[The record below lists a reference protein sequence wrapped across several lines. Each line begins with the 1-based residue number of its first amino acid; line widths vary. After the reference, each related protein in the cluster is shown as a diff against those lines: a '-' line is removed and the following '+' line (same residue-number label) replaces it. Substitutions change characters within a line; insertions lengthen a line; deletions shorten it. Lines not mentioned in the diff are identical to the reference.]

1 MFIYKLLKK
10 TKVKLDSNKSIMSNE
25 NIKDKF
31 ANKNNPEEKNIN
43 EIFLKKFNLTLET
56 VIEINKDLSNYKDIL
71 NKQKNTSFT
80 SKYIPSITL
89 IKYLERIMRYTEA
102 EESTFLIAL
111 IYIDRIGKISNV
123 ILTPFNVHKLI
134 FVSVLLAIKYNED
147 TIYNF
152 NYYSLVSGISINEL
166 QQLEIDFLIL
176 LKFKL
181 YINKNEFSNYK
192 LLFDNVD
199 NDDEDGIFE

>member
-1 MFIYKLLKK
+1 M
-10 TKVKLDSNKSIMSNE
+10 
-25 NIKDKF
+25 
-31 ANKNNPEEKNIN
+31 
-43 EIFLKKFNLTLET
+43 
-56 VIEINKDLSNYKDIL
+56 
-71 NKQKNTSFT
+71 
-80 SKYIPSITL
+80 
-89 IKYLERIMRYTEA
+89 
-102 EESTFLIAL
+102 
-111 IYIDRIGKISNV
+111 
-123 ILTPFNVHKLI
+123 I

>member
-1 MFIYKLLKK
+1 
-10 TKVKLDSNKSIMSNE
+10 MSNE

-31 ANKNNPEEKNIN
+31 PNKNNPEEKNIN

-56 VIEINKDLSNYKDIL
+56 VIEINKELSNYKDNL
-71 NKQKNTSFT
+71 NKQKNMSFT